1 MKKVTNKEMQKDI
14 VKLYDSTKLGLDSML
29 FTLWEYIKWKGD
41 GDDFKKFCDLKNKE
55 AKEKGESNDKT
66 GDGK

>member
-1 MKKVTNKEMQKDI
+1 MKKVTNKDMQKDI
-14 VKLYDSTKLGLDSML
+14 VKLYNSTKLGLDSML

-41 GDDFKKFCDLKNKE
+41 GDDFKKFCDLKNEE